1 MVWCIRCH
9 GGGFVDRVSEP
20 VAGVG
25 VFVSKVMYSLLGLM
39 YLLLGLFYPLL
50 GLVYPLLGLV
60 YPLFVSV
67 CPFLMSL
74 RLVYPCWAWFLRYSG
89 WGTRSLGF
97 VLNCLFLVY
106 VKITKE

>member
-1 MVWCIRCH
+1 
-9 GGGFVDRVSEP
+9 
-20 VAGVG
+20 
-25 VFVSKVMYSLLGLM
+25 MYSLLGLM

-74 RLVYPCWAWFLRYSG
+74 RLVYSCWAWFLRYSG

-106 VKITKE
+106 VKKN